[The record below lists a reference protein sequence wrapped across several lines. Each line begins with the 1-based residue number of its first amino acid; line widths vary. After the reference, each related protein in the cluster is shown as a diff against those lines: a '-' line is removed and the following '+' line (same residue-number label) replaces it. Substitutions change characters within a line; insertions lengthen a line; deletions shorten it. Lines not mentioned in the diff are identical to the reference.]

1 MTATFSKK
9 SFASLR
15 VPPVF
20 IYVLITRHFKLACV
34 VVVFLFRT
42 KDICFCSRAFDFLKM
57 VDELEEDVAWMDDR
71 ASLAF
76 GRFPQMVLL

>member
-1 MTATFSKK
+1 M
-9 SFASLR
+9 R
-15 VPPVF
+15 PVF
-20 IYVLITRHFKLACV
+20 IYVSITRHMKASSIKLACV
-34 VVVFLFRT
+34 VVVVVFLFKT

-57 VDELEEDVAWMDDR
+57 VDEVEEDVTWMNDR